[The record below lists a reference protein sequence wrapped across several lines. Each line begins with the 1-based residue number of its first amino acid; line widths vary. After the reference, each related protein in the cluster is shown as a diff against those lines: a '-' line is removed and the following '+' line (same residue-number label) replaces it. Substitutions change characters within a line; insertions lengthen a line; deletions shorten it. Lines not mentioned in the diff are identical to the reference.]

1 MSIRETIVKHLLE
14 NGDASKRELA
24 KQFNVTNYE
33 ALEAKRQANF
43 ERCWNC
49 FGPSIAYFDLE
60 TTDLK
65 PEMGLILCCAVLTYP
80 SGEWNVFSILD
91 HGRAEDGELVDD
103 ETAVDIRDCL
113 EQHDIIVGWH
123 SKGFDVPFLNT
134 RLVYAGERKLRTHLH
149 LDPMYCYRGWHGVKP
164 TSSSLKS
171 VLEFYDAPYQ
181 KMDVPK
187 SVWKAAKNGSER
199 AIRKLVARSKSD
211 VEGTAWITG
220 RAFKDGLIKNIQ
232 RYA

>member
-1 MSIRETIVKHLLE
+1 MSIREQIVKHLLE
-14 NGDASKRELA
+14 NGDETKRELA
-24 KQFNVTNYE
+24 KQFDVTTYE
-33 ALEAKRQANF
+33 ALEAKKRADF
-43 ERCWNC
+43 ERCWTG

-80 SGEWNVFSILD
+80 SGDWNVFSILD
-91 HGRAEDGELVDD
+91 QGRSDDGELVDSQA
-103 ETAVDIRDCL
+103 AVDIRDCL

-134 RLVYAGERKLRTHLH
+134 RLVHAGERKLRTHLH
-149 LDPMYCYRGWHGVKP
+149 IDPMYCYRGWHGVKP
-164 TSSSLKS
+164 TSSSLKA
-171 VLEFYDAPYQ
+171 VLEFYDAPFQ

-187 SVWKAAKNGSER
+187 KVWGAAKNGSER
-199 AIRKLVARSKSD
+199 AIQKLVARAKSD
-211 VEGTAWITG
+211 VEGTAWVTG
-220 RAFKDGLIKNIQ
+220 RAFQDGLIKNIQ